1 MKTLKKLASNKK
13 LRSNKQK
20 GAPFIKNT
28 YLQVLFTLFLIL
40 FLKGESH
47 IHAEDLVLFGILDL
61 NYSGFTTY
69 LPVLPAIENFQATAS
84 LYTPSARPHDLAVS
98 IYEVGSMDLA
108 ISTLGTEASEIGS
121 GPGLSIETPLKS
133 ASIKQIIGP
142 LLIYPNPFRFADG
155 AHIGY
160 RLGDNMDIT
169 LQIYSFSGY
178 LISSKTF
185 IAGQEE
191 GALSNYNH
199 VPINSLS
206 LGLTLPAGVYL
217 YLLISEGKVIAKDKM
232 VVLP

>member
-1 MKTLKKLASNKK
+1 MKKPKKLASNQK
-13 LRSNKQK
+13 LRTNKQK
-20 GAPFIKNT
+20 GAPVIKNT
-28 YLQVLFTLFLIL
+28 YLRVLFTLFLIL

-47 IHAEDLVLFGILDL
+47 IHGEDLALFGILDL
-61 NYSGFTTY
+61 NYSGFATY
-69 LPVLPAIENFQATAS
+69 LPILPAIANLPYAVHPLSAG
-84 LYTPSARPHDLAVS
+84 LSARP
-98 IYEVGSMDLA
+98 YEVGSMDLA
-108 ISTLGTEASEIGS
+108 VSTLGTEASEIGS

-178 LISSKTF
+178 LIASKTF
-185 IAGQEE
+185 LAGQEE

-199 VPINSLS
+199 VPINSIS

-217 YLLISEGKVIAKDKM
+217 YLLLSEGKVIAKDKM